1 VSDAPVYDALL
12 ADTLAQAREAV
23 ERAQSRAGLAEQA
36 ADLAL
41 AQARAQLAAASRV
54 PQAVAALHR
63 DGADGRCAGCGLA
76 APCPTARLVAGGLG
90 LDEAQADALGQL
102 GATGPSRVAPTPAE
116 VLAGQDLVI
125 DLDSVPP
132 IPEELSPSEQAREP
146 RHFLSGFTLPRRS
159 ARAERSGP
167 SEQADHA
174 DGMSGPAPAVPAMK
188 DLLGPSPGIGRFLD
202 RLLGPP

>member
-23 ERAQSRAGLAEQA
+23 ERAQSRARLAEQA

-41 AQARAQLAAASRV
+41 AQARAQLAAASGL

-63 DGADGRCAGCGLA
+63 DGTDGRCAGCGLA
-76 APCPTARLVAGGLG
+76 APCPTARLVAGGLE

-102 GATGPSRVAPTPAE
+102 GATASS
-116 VLAGQDLVI
+116 LVI

-159 ARAERSGP
+159 ARTERSGP